1 MEKIPKTGT
10 LIVEIMQFY
19 SIEKYNAKGK
29 NKYKKL
35 VQKWNLVSTLLEP
48 ENIENILKYQVV

>member
-1 MEKIPKTGT
+1 MQKVKINT
-10 LIVEIMQFY
+10 
-19 SIEKYNAKGK
+19 
-29 NKYKKL
+29 KKL